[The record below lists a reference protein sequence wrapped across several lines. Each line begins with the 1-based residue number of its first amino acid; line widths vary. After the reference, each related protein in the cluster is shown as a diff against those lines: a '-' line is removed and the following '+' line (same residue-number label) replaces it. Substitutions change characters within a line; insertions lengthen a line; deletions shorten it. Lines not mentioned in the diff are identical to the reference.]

1 MFSSFHLTII
11 PILIPIGLSL
21 TPSAETIH
29 LSISKATSV
38 NAMLLEIIILGII
51 QGFIEWLPI
60 SSQGNLVLF
69 MVSFLGI
76 NEAEALS
83 ISVYLHTGT
92 LISALIYFRKT
103 FWNLLKAMPKYRF
116 RTLDKRENRL
126 ITFLILS
133 TLFTGIVGYPVFR
146 LARTA
151 TGFGNLFFM
160 LIGAALIFTGIV
172 QRKAGNLGNLGTRSI
187 DDITVTD
194 GLLLGI
200 VQGLS
205 AFPGMSRSG
214 ITISFLLFRR
224 FDPESSL
231 KISFLMS
238 VPAVLAA
245 EIGLNAMKGLPALGS
260 VEVILGCLVS
270 FIVGI
275 ISIDLLLRIA
285 RKVNMWILC
294 LVLGLI
300 TVISAI

>member
-1 MFSSFHLTII
+1 
-11 PILIPIGLSL
+11 
-21 TPSAETIH
+21 
-29 LSISKATSV
+29 
-38 NAMLLEIIILGII
+38 MLLEIIILGII

-76 NEAEALS
+76 DKAEALS

-103 FWNLLKAMPKYRF
+103 FWTLLKAMPKYSF
-116 RTLDKRENRL
+116 RTLSKKENRL

-146 LARTA
+146 LAKIA
-151 TGFGNLFFM
+151 AGFGNLFFM

-172 QRKAGNLGNLGTRSI
+172 QRKAGNLGTRSI
-187 DDITVTD
+187 NDITLMD
-194 GLLLGI
+194 GLLLGVI
-200 VQGLS
+200 QGLS
-205 AFPGMSRSG
+205 AFPGVSRSG
-214 ITISFLLFRR
+214 ITISFLLFRK

-238 VPAVLAA
+238 APAVLVA

-260 VEVILGCLVS
+260 VEVILGCLAS

-275 ISIDLLLRIA
+275 ISIDLLLRIV

-300 TVISAI
+300 TVISTI

>member
-1 MFSSFHLTII
+1 
-11 PILIPIGLSL
+11 
-21 TPSAETIH
+21 
-29 LSISKATSV
+29 
-38 NAMLLEIIILGII
+38 MLLEIIILGII

-116 RTLDKRENRL
+116 RTLGKRENRL

-146 LARTA
+146 LAKIA

-172 QRKAGNLGNLGTRSI
+172 QRKAGNLGTRSI
-187 DDITVTD
+187 DDITMTD
-194 GLLLGI
+194 GLLLGVI
-200 VQGLS
+200 QGLS
-205 AFPGMSRSG
+205 AFPGVSRSG

-224 FDPESSL
+224 FDSESSL

-260 VEVILGCLVS
+260 VEVILGCLAS

>member
-1 MFSSFHLTII
+1 
-11 PILIPIGLSL
+11 
-21 TPSAETIH
+21 
-29 LSISKATSV
+29 
-38 NAMLLEIIILGII
+38 MLLEIIILGII

-76 NEAEALS
+76 NKAEALS

-103 FWNLLKAMPKYRF
+103 FWTLLKAMPKYSF
-116 RTLDKRENRL
+116 RTLSKKENRL

-146 LARTA
+146 LAKIA
-151 TGFGNLFFM
+151 TEFGNLFFM

-172 QRKAGNLGNLGTRSI
+172 QRKAGSLGTRSI

-194 GLLLGI
+194 SLLLGVI
-200 VQGLS
+200 QGLS
-205 AFPGMSRSG
+205 AFPGVSRSG
-214 ITISFLLFRR
+214 ITISFLLFRK
-224 FDPESSL
+224 FDSESSL

-238 VPAVLAA
+238 VPAVLVA
-245 EIGLNAMKGLPALGS
+245 EIGLNIMKGLPALGL
-260 VEVILGCLVS
+260 VEAILGCLAS

-275 ISIDLLLRIA
+275 LSIDLLLRIA

-300 TVISAI
+300 TVISTI